1 MYTENY
7 LVSNIAEHFP
17 GLQSWSKVPWSLLQL
32 LQTSQDDRHHLL
44 SYINLSQDWTIVEG
58 NTGKII
64 QLLTNIQYTKKWAAE
79 SWHCPDQICIQSSH
93 LSKSQAY
100 WIKHLPWAQE
110 LQVDQVSLLVPSNP
124 IYLWKRQRHFCTKTE
139 E

>member
-7 LVSNIAEHFP
+7 LVSNTAEHFP
-17 GLQSWSKVPWSLLQL
+17 GLQSWSKAPWSLLQL

-79 SWHCPDQICIQSSH
+79 S
-93 LSKSQAY
+93 
-100 WIKHLPWAQE
+100 
-110 LQVDQVSLLVPSNP
+110 
-124 IYLWKRQRHFCTKTE
+124 
-139 E
+139 